1 MTWPTWSTGAWA
13 AARLPRSS
21 VRPGREARTDSL
33 GLFVL
38 DRPRLSKRRL
48 SVLDR
53 LRLSKR
59 RLSVLDRPGLPC
71 LLQRVPMQAPMQAPA
86 CGIAPFR

>member
-1 MTWPTWSTGAWA
+1 VTWPTWSTGAWA

-48 SVLDR
+48 SI
-53 LRLSKR
+53 
-59 RLSVLDRPGLPC
+59 LDRPGLPC
-71 LLQRVPMQAPMQAPA
+71 LPRCRGYQCKPQCKPLHAV
-86 CGIAPFR
+86 